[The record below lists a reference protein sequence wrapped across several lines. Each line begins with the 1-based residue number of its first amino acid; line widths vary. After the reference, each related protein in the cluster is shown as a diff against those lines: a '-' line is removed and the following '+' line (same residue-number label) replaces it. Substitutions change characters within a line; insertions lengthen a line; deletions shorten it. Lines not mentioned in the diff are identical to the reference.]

1 MVSRVVI
8 SLAFLIVRLSNY
20 ICLKKRGAKAQLFLF
35 VNRFAQAG
43 ALRVLLEERLHLR
56 EASRERGLF
65 FGREPVERGIDHLA
79 MEQLVSAVGLPA
91 FFGERHKHL
100 SQACQ

>member
-35 VNRFAQAG
+35 VNHFARTD
-43 ALRVLLEERLHLR
+43 ALRVLLEKRLHLR
-56 EASRERGLF
+56 EASRECGLF
-65 FGREPVERGIDHLA
+65 FGGEPIERGIDHLTV
-79 MEQLVSAVGLPA
+79 EQLMGAVGFPA
-91 FFGERHKHL
+91 FLGE
-100 SQACQ
+100 